1 MYRTYI
7 AVGVIILLLG
17 VGGFWHSN
25 YIQKSADSLVQRIDS
40 VEELILL
47 DKWDDGRQEML
58 RIEEEWKNT
67 KKLWSVLLHHQEI
80 ESIDITLKRAEK
92 FVMGKNSLHGI
103 GELSA
108 LRLLFEH
115 ISDTEILSLQ
125 NIL

>member
-7 AVGVIILLLG
+7 TVGVIIFLLG
-17 VGGFWHSN
+17 AGGFWHSH
-25 YIQKSADSLVQRIDS
+25 YIQKSADSLVQRIDRL
-40 VEELILL
+40 EEQILL
-47 DKWDDGRQEML
+47 EKWEDGLQEMV
-58 RIEEEWKNT
+58 RIEEEWEDT
-67 KKLWSVLLHHQEI
+67 KKWWSVLLHHQEI

-92 FVMGKNSLHGI
+92 FVVGKNSLHGI